1 MPESIRLQGT
11 VNFIS
16 ILTAS
21 CLSLFCVHHLS
32 VSPSL
37 RPSLLLFNKSF
48 FLDYILLTTWLSH
61 SPCGQG
67 PPAVCNINIVLSVI
81 INGNWNTVINQVLCV
96 TECFSPPRAKKKV
109 LMSLKPLKPKHR
121 QYPSSTAVS
130 HVTALCDWAENT
142 SVSVYVCLCVI
153 SEYDWAAACA
163 PSVRAH
169 AYDLSLFFVSA
180 MQSRREKRSILTSLF
195 PGRLILFFQIR
206 ALTGFWY
213 CILMWFRSG
222 LSFFCDGIHNLKSEG
237 MD

>member
-1 MPESIRLQGT
+1 MVRVLKLFAT
-11 VNFIS
+11 S
-16 ILTAS
+16 ILFCQLLLMGIET
-21 CLSLFCVHHLS
+21 LSLIKFCVLLS
-32 VSPSL
+32 A
-37 RPSLLLFNKSF
+37 
-48 FLDYILLTTWLSH
+48 FL
-61 SPCGQG
+61 PQG
-67 PPAVCNINIVLSVI
+67 
-81 INGNWNTVINQVLCV
+81 
-96 TECFSPPRAKKKV
+96 KKRKV

-130 HVTALCDWAENT
+130 HVTALCDWDENT
-142 SVSVYVCLCVI
+142 SVSVYVRLCVI

-163 PSVRAH
+163 PSVCAH

-195 PGRLILFFQIR
+195 PVRLILFFQIR

-222 LSFFCDGIHNLKSEG
+222 LSFFCDGIHNLESEG

>member
-1 MPESIRLQGT
+1 MCYW
-11 VNFIS
+11 V
-16 ILTAS
+16 
-21 CLSLFCVHHLS
+21 LFS
-32 VSPSL
+32 
-37 RPSLLLFNKSF
+37 
-48 FLDYILLTTWLSH
+48 
-61 SPCGQG
+61 
-67 PPAVCNINIVLSVI
+67 
-81 INGNWNTVINQVLCV
+81 
-96 TECFSPPRAKKKV
+96 PRAKKRKV

-130 HVTALCDWAENT
+130 QVTALCDWAENT

-153 SEYDWAAACA
+153 SECDWAAACA

-222 LSFFCDGIHNLKSEG
+222 LSFFVMVFTIWNRKEWISGRCSTYGWSQTTWCSGYKTSLD
-237 MD
+237 

>member
-1 MPESIRLQGT
+1 MVRVLKLFAT
-11 VNFIS
+11 S
-16 ILTAS
+16 ILFWQLLLMGIET
-21 CLSLFCVHHLS
+21 LSLIKFCVLLS
-32 VSPSL
+32 A
-37 RPSLLLFNKSF
+37 
-48 FLDYILLTTWLSH
+48 FL
-61 SPCGQG
+61 PQG
-67 PPAVCNINIVLSVI
+67 
-81 INGNWNTVINQVLCV
+81 
-96 TECFSPPRAKKKV
+96 KKRKV

-121 QYPSSTAVS
+121 QYPSYTAVS
-130 HVTALCDWAENT
+130 HVTAVCDWAENT

-222 LSFFCDGIHNLKSEG
+222 LSFFLWWYSQSGIGRNGLVADVAHMGGAKQRGAVATKQVWTNNVDSCPAG
-237 MD
+237 P